1 MPKLKLPGLTVRV
14 GSASVVLVPLR
25 PIAAVGLTDELLA
38 MASLP
43 EAAPEVVG
51 LNCTVSVTACFGLKV
66 TGKLAPETVKPA
78 PLIVAAV
85 TCTGAVP
92 VEARVTD

>member
-14 GSASVVLVPLR
+14 GSASVVPVPLR
-25 PIAAVGLTDELLA
+25 LIAAVGLTDELLT

-51 LNCTVSVTACFGLKV
+51 LNCTVSVTVCFGFKV
-66 TGKLAPETVKPA
+66 TGKLAPETVNPV
-78 PLIVAAV
+78 PLMAAVV